1 MGKVPWLIV
10 LAGPNGAGKTTFA
23 NRLLPRL
30 FAALPF
36 INVDDLRREVIPA
49 TPTPDFAA
57 GREAVRRMEALIAER
72 RGFVI
77 ETTLSG
83 REHLNRLRRLKQDG
97 WRIVLIYLGLR
108 AVENSLR
115 RVAYRVRAGGHGVP
129 DDVIRR
135 RFSRSLEH
143 LTAAV
148 PLVDVAVVIDNSERV
163 PKIVAVSRD
172 GAVEI
177 VDAGRSPALTSS
189 LATLVQPV
197 PDD

>member
-1 MGKVPWLIV
+1 MGKAPWLIV

-36 INVDDLRREVIPA
+36 INVDDLVQTIVPA
-49 TPTPDFAA
+49 TPTPDFTA
-57 GREAVRRMEALIAER
+57 GREAVRRIEALIAER

-83 REHLNRLRRLKQDG
+83 REHLNRLRRLKQAG
-97 WRIVLIYLGLR
+97 WRIVLIFLGLR

-115 RVAYRVRAGGHGVP
+115 RVAHRVRAGGHGVP
-129 DDVIRR
+129 DDVVRR

-143 LTAAV
+143 LTASV
-148 PLVDVAVVIDNSERV
+148 PLVDVAIVIDNSESV
-163 PKIVAVSRD
+163 PKIVALSRD
-172 GAVEI
+172 GTVEI
-177 VDAGRSPALTSS
+177 VDAGWSPVLTAS
-189 LATLVQPV
+189 LATLVEPA

>member
-10 LAGPNGAGKTTFA
+10 LGGPNGAGKTTFA
-23 NRLLPRL
+23 DRLLPRL

-49 TPTPDFAA
+49 TPTPDFTA
-57 GREAVRRMEALIAER
+57 GREADKRMEALIAER
-72 RGFVI
+72 RSFVI

-163 PKIVAVSRD
+163 PKIIALSRD
-172 GAVEI
+172 GTVEI
-177 VDAGRSPALTSS
+177 LDAGRSPVLTAS
-189 LATLVQPV
+189 LATLVEPV